1 MNLCFNSDS
10 PSLAT
15 RVPKPNGV
23 TKSTR
28 PCMGVSALTL
38 KNLKAKN
45 PGVSYAHCTPNMYLV
60 AVPHVFN
67 SERNTLASD
76 TKTNA
81 ASESNYDHLARVNY
95 SALKQKSKFQK
106 NKTTCRLFASNV
118 DAHAPSPQSVRISV
132 FGKQKHLS
140 AANLNESQQYDTII
154 F

>member
-1 MNLCFNSDS
+1 
-10 PSLAT
+10 
-15 RVPKPNGV
+15 
-23 TKSTR
+23 
-28 PCMGVSALTL
+28 MGVSALTL

-45 PGVSYAHCTPNMYLV
+45 PAVSYAHCTPNMYLV

-67 SERNTLASD
+67 SEYNKLASD
-76 TKTNA
+76 TKSA
-81 ASESNYDHLARVNY
+81 AGESNYDHLARVNY

-106 NKTTCRLFASNV
+106 NKTTCRLFASDV

-154 F
+154 L